1 MSTTNFSDNL
11 KNNFKTMDEIEMA
24 FLHIIN
30 DFRQIDDKYGLMVD
44 RYINDLYVQR
54 RDKIL
59 EYYTK
64 LDSLHKQQ
72 EYVQGEYIEENRYR
86 QLKQLNNAIIR

>member
-59 EYYTK
+59 EYYMK

>member
-1 MSTTNFSDNL
+1 MSTMNFSDNL